1 MQDNAFYYTSS
12 TFVFKGFQP
21 LSAPYIKH
29 ENLQLLNVK
38 EGYWGIMFRNGQI
51 EAVDAGAVKEYWS
64 PYDVFAGFVA
74 RGKATLKLS
83 EVRTVTADN
92 VSLLFDSAITVEI
105 CDPKKAIS
113 DLQPS
118 DVEGTNERLTVN
130 IRTVYNQI
138 KEQAHSHLCKIIGL
152 NNFSNAHSSTTVTN
166 ATQEPQDGAAPPPLN
181 PEVAPQGTSTFK
193 TIVQDAIMEDFKAQ
207 MLESGV
213 VIRQFSIENLDIAD
227 VELRSRMGKLAL
239 IEQEKKEKQA
249 EGIMKNTIAT
259 AEARNV
265 MIKTQA
271 EYDSR
276 LKLADAE
283 AQEILK
289 VNNALSQS
297 GEFAEMWK
305 MRKLAEASADT
316 LKNAKATI
324 VLGSNMGDVSTMLAG
339 SSVINAANGH

>member
-1 MQDNAFYYTSS
+1 
-12 TFVFKGFQP
+12 
-21 LSAPYIKH
+21 
-29 ENLQLLNVK
+29 
-38 EGYWGIMFRNGQI
+38 
-51 EAVDAGAVKEYWS
+51 
-64 PYDVFAGFVA
+64 
-74 RGKATLKLS
+74 
-83 EVRTVTADN
+83 
-92 VSLLFDSAITVEI
+92 
-105 CDPKKAIS
+105 
-113 DLQPS
+113 
-118 DVEGTNERLTVN
+118 
-130 IRTVYNQI
+130 
-138 KEQAHSHLCKIIGL
+138 
-152 NNFSNAHSSTTVTN
+152 
-166 ATQEPQDGAAPPPLN
+166 
-181 PEVAPQGTSTFK
+181 
-193 TIVQDAIMEDFKAQ
+193 MEDFKAQ

-339 SSVINAANGH
+339 SSVINAANGR